1 MKKTV
6 RQFHKGQSLVEF
18 IIIGALVSI
27 AAFVF
32 LSPLSSNVKSQFYK
46 FSPQKNTNVTAAV
59 NATTTTLS
67 VEEAKA
73 VLASIK
79 SNKSE
84 QISDE
89 NLLKVA
95 NSLAKNSKENTS
107 ETSGSIANLV
117 DQSSLSPEDEE
128 MINKLKNETVS
139 ICVKALTPLAVSSND
154 VVAQIKEDIAAGKI
168 TENDLD
174 LAGVDIATLEITEN
188 TEKPVNNL
196 VNILNVSDFLV
207 SQKKASPELIAKF
220 DELKLQTKKA
230 LK

>member
-1 MKKTV
+1 MKKAV

-46 FSPQKNTNVTAAV
+46 FSPQKNTNVTAVA
-59 NATTTTLS
+59 NATTKLS

-73 VLASIK
+73 VIASIK

-89 NLLKVA
+89 NLLKAVNA
-95 NSLAKNSKENTS
+95 IVENSKENTS

-117 DQSSLSPEDEE
+117 DQSSLSPEDQE
-128 MINKLKNETVS
+128 IVDKLKNETVS
-139 ICVKALTPLAVSSND
+139 ISVKALTPLAVSSND

-196 VNILNVSDFLV
+196 VNILNVADSLV